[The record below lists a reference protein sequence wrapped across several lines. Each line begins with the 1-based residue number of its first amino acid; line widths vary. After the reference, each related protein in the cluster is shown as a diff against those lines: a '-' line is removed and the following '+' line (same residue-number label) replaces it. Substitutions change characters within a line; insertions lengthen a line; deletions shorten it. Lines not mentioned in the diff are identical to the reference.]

1 MATVTS
7 LGAGSGLELE
17 ALVTNL
23 MAVERQPLSS
33 LQKQVSSYN
42 SKISAL
48 GTLSSKLNSL
58 QTAAKALVPNVL
70 QSPLQKF
77 ASYSASLGD
86 TNIGTVTATTGAVAG
101 SYNLN
106 VTHLAQAQKVTS
118 GVLPSTLNTGTL
130 TIDFGSVSGGAF
142 TADPDRQATI
152 NITTETNTPE
162 GLRNA
167 INQANI
173 GVSATIVNGTN
184 GPQLVLTGSE
194 GGDKAFK
201 LSGISGLTYDPGPK
215 TGDFSNNQ
223 EAQNAAFTVDG
234 IAATSNSNTVTGVID
249 GVTLNLAKTGSTT
262 LTVKQDNTTNL
273 KSALEGF
280 VSAYNSAV
288 TSMTSLGAYNSETKV
303 AGALQGNRILREAQN
318 TLSNLV
324 FNTSSTTDG
333 VTQKLSDIGIS
344 IKGTDGTLSLDS
356 AKLEAAL
363 TKNPNAVANLV
374 AKVGDSFSDSI
385 DRIIGLGGSI
395 DISKTSMKSSIK
407 FLEDRQEALELRL
420 VSIEARYRKQFSSL
434 DTLVSTMNTTSTYLT
449 NQLASLN
456 SSKSK

>member
-1 MATVTS
+1 MATITS
-7 LGAGSGLELE
+7 LGAGSGLQLE
-17 ALVTNL
+17 DLVTNL
-23 MAVERQPLSS
+23 MAIERQPLSS

-70 QSPLQKF
+70 QSALQKF
-77 ASYSASLGD
+77 ASYSASLSD
-86 TNIGTVTATTGAVAG
+86 TNVGTVTASTGAVAG

-106 VTHLAQAQKVTS
+106 VTQLAQAQKITS
-118 GVLPSTLNTGTL
+118 GVLSSTLDTGTL
-130 TIDFGSVSGGAF
+130 TIDFGSVSGGVF
-142 TADPDRQATI
+142 TADSDRQVSI
-152 NITTETNTPE
+152 NITSETNTPE

-173 GVSATIVNGTN
+173 GVSATIVNGTD

-262 LTVKQDNTTNL
+262 LTVKQDNTTKL
-273 KSALEGF
+273 KSALESF

-288 TSMTSLGAYNSETKV
+288 TSMSSLGAYNSETKV

-318 TLSNLV
+318 TLSNLA
-324 FNTSSTTDG
+324 FNTTSTTNG
-333 VTQKLSDIGIS
+333 VTQKLSDLGITF
-344 IKGTDGTLSLDS
+344 KGSDGTLSLDS
-356 AKLEAAL
+356 TKLEAAL
-363 TKNPNAVANLV
+363 TKDPNAVADLV
-374 AKVGDSFSDSI
+374 SKVGKSFSDSI
-385 DRIIGLGGSI
+385 DRITGLGGSI
-395 DISKTSMKSSIK
+395 DISKTSMNKSIK

-420 VSIEARYRKQFSSL
+420 VSIEARYRKQFSAL
-434 DTLVSTMNTTSTYLT
+434 DTLMTNMSSTSTYLT